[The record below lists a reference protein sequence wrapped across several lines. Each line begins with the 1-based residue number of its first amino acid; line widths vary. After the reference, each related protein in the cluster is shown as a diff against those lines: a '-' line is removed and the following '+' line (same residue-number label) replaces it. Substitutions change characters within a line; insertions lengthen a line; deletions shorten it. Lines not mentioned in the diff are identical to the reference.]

1 MLYSSTSVLHVPP
14 HAALV
19 QSCTTCVQAGIWL
32 DRHVAALLQ
41 VIASSDPSDKNVLVI
56 TW

>member
-19 QSCTTCVQAGIWL
+19 QSCTTYVQAGIWL